1 MSLNAPAGTASK
13 NIGRLPATCT
23 IATSNGPG
31 LRLVISHAHAALY
44 IHVPMFD
51 ATVADHKTVNAGCL
65 NAAHAPAA
73 EGGGSRAAGGCP
85 LRCGS
90 VIAVAL

>member
-1 MSLNAPAGTASK
+1 
-13 NIGRLPATCT
+13 
-23 IATSNGPG
+23 
-31 LRLVISHAHAALY
+31 
-44 IHVPMFD
+44 MFD